1 MTTATEY
8 HKLKQNTD
16 FVEKEKQRINNINK
30 SRYANDPEYKE
41 KVKSNVRQRRERLK
55 QERLNTVNNI

>member
-41 KVKSNVRQRRERLK
+41 MFKSNVRQRRERLK